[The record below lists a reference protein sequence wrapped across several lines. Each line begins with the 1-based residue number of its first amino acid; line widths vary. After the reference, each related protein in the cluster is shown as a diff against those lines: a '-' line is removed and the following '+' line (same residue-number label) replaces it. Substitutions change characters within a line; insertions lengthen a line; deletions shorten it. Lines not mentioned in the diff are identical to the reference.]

1 MCEIMVQNPI
11 PILEKMSTR
20 FLLGLPNE
28 KKDNQSHVVWGDPT
42 QTLDEGQHRE
52 RPERDRSSVWAIKEV
67 GSALEVVRKALWTQ
81 KLRSK

>member
-42 QTLDEGQHRE
+42 QTLD
-52 RPERDRSSVWAIKEV
+52 
-67 GSALEVVRKALWTQ
+67 
-81 KLRSK
+81 